1 MVSTRLK
8 ELLQK
13 QHVSYRSIPH
23 PEAYDAQRTAQAAH
37 VSGREFAKTVV
48 IRADGK
54 LCMAVL
60 PAMDQV
66 DLDRLRQGLGAHDVE
81 LADEEDIRQA
91 FPDCDLG
98 AQPPFG
104 ELYGMEVFVSPH
116 LRQDER
122 IAFNGGSHDEAIV
135 MQYADYERLAH
146 PNVLRF

>member
-8 ELLQK
+8 ELLEK
-13 QHVSYRSIPH
+13 QHVSYRSIAH
-23 PEAYDAQRTAQAAH
+23 SEAYDAQRTAQAAH
-37 VSGREFAKTVV
+37 VPGREFAKTVV
-48 IRADGK
+48 VRADGK

-66 DLDRLRQGLGAHDVE
+66 DLDCLRQSLGAHEVA
-81 LADEEDIRQA
+81 LADEEEIRRA